1 MKLLKLSNNLGGM
14 RQSFMVDI
22 PNMLEELKLSQTQ
35 TNFVVKSYK
44 SVYRNSFET
53 VSMDVQMQTMCKV
66 MLERFN
72 FKLKKANLSKL
83 ATYRYYYLLT
93 YSVRIN
99 IIIICITHFFL
110 QVCTCWIGFQY

>member
-1 MKLLKLSNNLGGM
+1 M

-53 VSMDVQMQTMCKV
+53 VSMDIQMQTICKV

-99 IIIICITHFFL
+99 MYNTFLFTGLYLLDWFSILIQKNIIAL
-110 QVCTCWIGFQY
+110 NPM